1 MRDLCPA
8 NAALIAVA
16 LTAPNAGPLP
26 TGPNQGARA
35 TSPGRAERSRPPQ
48 PGGESGWN
56 GRRQAG
62 KGRPALAAGSRGG
75 SRLAEALIKARGG
88 RREVAAMSCGCGL
101 CALLVGGALLV
112 LLLQLLRWLRADG
125 DLTLLWA
132 EWRGK
137 KPENELRGK
146 VVWVTGASSGIGEEL
161 AYQLSKIGALLAI
174 SARRED
180 ELERVKK
187 RCLQISNLS
196 DKDILVLRLDLTDRS
211 SHEAATNSVLKHFGK
226 IDVLVNNGG
235 RSQRS
240 LFVDTNL
247 DVFSAIMEL
256 NYLGTISLT
265 KHVLDHMIQRRRGK
279 IVTVSSVMGIMGA
292 PLASG
297 YCASKHALQGF
308 FNSLRT
314 ELTDYPEISIIN
326 ICPGPVQSKIIQN
339 VFTEKLDKSLENSG
353 DQSHKMPTE
362 RCVRLTLVSTVN
374 DLKEAWISDQPYLAV
389 CYLWQYAPTWAW
401 WLMNRMGKR
410 RIENFKSGV
419 DADASYSRKKK

>member
-1 MRDLCPA
+1 MAWGCELC
-8 NAALIAVA
+8 L
-16 LTAPNAGPLP
+16 
-26 TGPNQGARA
+26 
-35 TSPGRAERSRPPQ
+35 
-48 PGGESGWN
+48 
-56 GRRQAG
+56 
-62 KGRPALAAGSRGG
+62 ALAAG
-75 SRLAEALIKARGG
+75 
-88 RREVAAMSCGCGL
+88 
-101 CALLVGGALLV
+101 ALLALLF
-112 LLLQLLRWLRADG
+112 RWLRADG

-187 RCLQISNLS
+187 KCLGGRENNLCNLVPASGFCISPSHSLQCKLNFTTNVGGCFLSKVLKRKRKISNLS
-196 DKDILVLRLDLTDRS
+196 ERDIHVLRLDLTDRS
-211 SHEAATNSVLKHFGK
+211 SHEAATNRVIQHFGK
-226 IDVLVNNGG
+226 IDVLINNGG

-247 DVFSAIMEL
+247 DVYEAIMGL

-265 KHVLDHMIQRRRGK
+265 KHVLNHMIQRKKGK

-339 VFTEKLDKSLENSG
+339 VFTEDLAKSIKNSG
-353 DQSHKMPTE
+353 DQSHKMPTD
-362 RCVRLTLVSTVN
+362 RCVRLTLVSTAN
-374 DLKEAWISDQPYLAV
+374 DLKEAWISDNPYLAV

-410 RIENFKSGV
+410 RIQNFKSGV

>member
-1 MRDLCPA
+1 MVVLRCFWADNPVLASACGVTEAAWGARGSGPA
-8 NAALIAVA
+8 SKEGSLNSSHSKRCAFHRQYNIKLRRILLHMKAYVSES
-16 LTAPNAGPLP
+16 LP
-26 TGPNQGARA
+26 TLK
-35 TSPGRAERSRPPQ
+35 
-48 PGGESGWN
+48 
-56 GRRQAG
+56 AG
-62 KGRPALAAGSRGG
+62 NN
-75 SRLAEALIKARGG
+75 
-88 RREVAAMSCGCGL
+88 
-101 CALLVGGALLV
+101 
-112 LLLQLLRWLRADG
+112 
-125 DLTLLWA
+125 
-132 EWRGK
+132 
-137 KPENELRGK
+137 ENELRGK

-161 AYQLSKIGALLAI
+161 AYQLSRIGALLAI

-187 RCLQISNLS
+187 KCLQISNLS

-247 DVFSAIMEL
+247 DVYSAIMEL

-265 KHVLDHMIQRRRGK
+265 KHVLNHMIQRKKGK

-339 VFTEKLDKSLENSG
+339 VFTENLAKSIENSG
-353 DQSHKMPTE
+353 DQSHKMPTD
-362 RCVRLTLVSTVN
+362 RCVRLTLVSTAN
-374 DLKEAWISDQPYLAV
+374 DLKEAWISDHPYLAV

-410 RIENFKSGV
+410 RIQNFKSGV

>member
-1 MRDLCPA
+1 MAWGCALC
-8 NAALIAVA
+8 L
-16 LTAPNAGPLP
+16 
-26 TGPNQGARA
+26 
-35 TSPGRAERSRPPQ
+35 
-48 PGGESGWN
+48 
-56 GRRQAG
+56 
-62 KGRPALAAGSRGG
+62 ALA
-75 SRLAEALIKARGG
+75 
-88 RREVAAMSCGCGL
+88 
-101 CALLVGGALLV
+101 GGALLA
-112 LLLQLLRWLRADG
+112 LLVQLLRWLRADG

-132 EWRGK
+132 ERWGK
-137 KPENELRGK
+137 KPEHELRGK

-161 AYQLSKIGALLAI
+161 SYQLAKLGALLAI

-180 ELERVKK
+180 ELQRVKK
-187 RCLQISNLS
+187 KCLQISSLS
-196 DKDILVLRLDLTDRS
+196 ENDILVLRLDLTDRS

-247 DVFSAIMEL
+247 DVYNAIIEL

-265 KHVLDHMIQRRRGK
+265 KYVLNHMIQRKKGK

-292 PLASG
+292 PLATG

-314 ELTDYPEISIIN
+314 ELTDYPEISIIQ
-326 ICPGPVQSKIIQN
+326 ICPGPVQSQIIQN
-339 VFTEKLDKSLENSG
+339 VFTENLAKSIENSG
-353 DQSHKMPTE
+353 DQSHKMPTD
-362 RCVRLTLVSTVN
+362 RCARLTLVSVAN
-374 DLKEAWISDQPYLAV
+374 DVKEAWISDHPYLAV

-410 RIENFKSGV
+410 RIQNFKSGI
-419 DADASYSRKKK
+419 DADASYSRKRK

>member
-1 MRDLCPA
+1 
-8 NAALIAVA
+8 
-16 LTAPNAGPLP
+16 
-26 TGPNQGARA
+26 
-35 TSPGRAERSRPPQ
+35 
-48 PGGESGWN
+48 
-56 GRRQAG
+56 
-62 KGRPALAAGSRGG
+62 
-75 SRLAEALIKARGG
+75 
-88 RREVAAMSCGCGL
+88 MSWGCGL
-101 CALLVGGALLV
+101 CALLAGGALLV

-125 DLTLLWA
+125 DLTVLWA

-187 RCLQISNLS
+187 KCLQISNLS
-196 DKDILVLRLDLTDRS
+196 DKDILVLRLDLTDRR
-211 SHEAATNSVLKHFGK
+211 SHEAATNDVLKHFGK

-265 KHVLDHMIQRRRGK
+265 KHVLNHMIQRRRGK

-297 YCASKHALQGF
+297 YCASKHALQHVSSWCPLELQTAF
-308 FNSLRT
+308 CSPVTKYMSLSDIYYIVKQTHLDSCQLELFRTKRSSRT
-314 ELTDYPEISIIN
+314 EEISLF
-326 ICPGPVQSKIIQN
+326 CSFSTDVMKLMEMMCHPSGWN
-339 VFTEKLDKSLENSG
+339 VCNWWCV
-353 DQSHKMPTE
+353 E
-362 RCVRLTLVSTVN
+362 RIGN
-374 DLKEAWISDQPYLAV
+374 GDLKKVPSSGTCLMG
-389 CYLWQYAPTWAW
+389 TWAAPS
-401 WLMNRMGKR
+401 L
-410 RIENFKSGV
+410 FSL
-419 DADASYSRKKK
+419 

>member
-1 MRDLCPA
+1 MAWLC
-8 NAALIAVA
+8 L
-16 LTAPNAGPLP
+16 
-26 TGPNQGARA
+26 
-35 TSPGRAERSRPPQ
+35 
-48 PGGESGWN
+48 
-56 GRRQAG
+56 
-62 KGRPALAAGSRGG
+62 ALA
-75 SRLAEALIKARGG
+75 
-88 RREVAAMSCGCGL
+88 
-101 CALLVGGALLV
+101 GGALLA
-112 LLLQLLRWLRADG
+112 LLVQLLRWRRADG

-132 EWRGK
+132 EKWGK
-137 KPENELRGK
+137 KPEHELRGK

-161 AYQLSKIGALLAI
+161 SYQLAKLGALLAI

-180 ELERVKK
+180 ELQRVKK
-187 RCLQISNLS
+187 KCLQISSLS
-196 DKDILVLRLDLTDRS
+196 ENDILVLRLDLTDRS

-247 DVFSAIMEL
+247 DVYNAIIEL

-265 KHVLDHMIQRRRGK
+265 KHVLNHMIQRKKGK

-292 PLASG
+292 PLATG

-314 ELTDYPEISIIN
+314 ELTDYPEISVIQ
-326 ICPGPVQSKIIQN
+326 ICPGPVQSQIIQN
-339 VFTEKLDKSLENSG
+339 VFTENLAKSSKINVLCCSFGGEARIFWTQLCLGSAVLAAQSIENSG
-353 DQSHKMPTE
+353 DQSHKMPTD
-362 RCVRLTLVSTVN
+362 RCARLTLVSVAN
-374 DLKEAWISDQPYLAV
+374 DVQEAWISDHPYLAV

-410 RIENFKSGV
+410 RIQNFKSGI

>member
-1 MRDLCPA
+1 MAGVCALVA
-8 NAALIAVA
+8 AAALVA
-16 LTAPNAGPLP
+16 LV
-26 TGPNQGARA
+26 
-35 TSPGRAERSRPPQ
+35 
-48 PGGESGWN
+48 
-56 GRRQAG
+56 
-62 KGRPALAAGSRGG
+62 AL
-75 SRLAEALIKARGG
+75 
-88 RREVAAMSCGCGL
+88 
-101 CALLVGGALLV
+101 
-112 LLLQLLRWLRADG
+112 LLRWRRADG

-132 EWRGK
+132 EWRGRR
-137 KPENELRGK
+137 PENELPGK

-161 AYQLSKIGALLAI
+161 AYQLARIGALLAI

-180 ELERVKK
+180 ELQRVKK
-187 RCLQISNLS
+187 KCLEISNLG
-196 DKDILVLRLDLTDRS
+196 DKDILVLPLDLTQRS

-226 IDVLVNNGG
+226 IDVLINNGG

-265 KHVLDHMIQRRRGK
+265 KYVLNHMIQRRKGK

-339 VFTEKLDKSLENSG
+339 SLTPALLS
-353 DQSHKMPTE
+353 SHKMRTD
-362 RCVRLTLVSTVN
+362 RCVRLTLVSTAN
-374 DLKEAWISDQPYLAV
+374 DLKEAWVSDNPYLAV

-401 WLMNRMGKR
+401 WLMNKMGKR
-410 RIENFKSGV
+410 RIQNFKSGV
-419 DADASYSRKKK
+419 VSVGPAPRSIPSLLTASLALGTAGL